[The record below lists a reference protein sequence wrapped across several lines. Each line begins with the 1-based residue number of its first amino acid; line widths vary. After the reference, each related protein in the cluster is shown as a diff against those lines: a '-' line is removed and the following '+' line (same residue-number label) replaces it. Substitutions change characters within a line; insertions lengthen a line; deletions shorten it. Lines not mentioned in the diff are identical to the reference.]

1 MEGGSMTIAD
11 AKAIYRAAHWGYEAD
26 TVITVDHP
34 AAIST
39 LTEMGW
45 LDSLEVRDRARS
57 PKEEQFLDF
66 AVDGRPQGRI
76 AFDAPPATRLFV
88 ILTGEGRKL
97 GRELFDMYSDDLTDT
112 QELAER
118 AGGRQTRYAGRKIKV
133 ACVGLLW
140 AVTYQTHK
148 KGDPPVRYR
157 HRMGELGG
165 LSPYLGV
172 DHNGYMY
179 VCGGTYSVEPR
190 GIVY

>member
-1 MEGGSMTIAD
+1 MTIAD

-26 TVITVDHP
+26 TVITVEHP
-34 AAIST
+34 DASTT

-45 LDSLEVRDRARS
+45 LDSLEVRDRVRS
-57 PKEEQFLDF
+57 PKLEHFLDF
-66 AVDGRPQGRI
+66 AVKGKPQGRI
-76 AFDAPPATRLFV
+76 AFDAPPATRLFI
-88 ILTGEGRKL
+88 ILTREGRDL
-97 GRELFDMYSDDLTDT
+97 GRELFDIATKDGDLTDT
-112 QELAER
+112 HELADR
-118 AGGRQTRYAGRKIKV
+118 AGGRQTRYVERKIKV